1 MTISDYKTLIQNEA
15 DDTSSRASAI
25 IERAIKD
32 VYQEII
38 RYCIEGLVS
47 TSEEDITATIG
58 TSEYTPSA
66 FLDIKKVLWKPTNTT
81 NYSILPQVKDEEYYN
96 KFINRDNS
104 TPAYYSI
111 NGNKIR
117 LMPTPDEA
125 GTLKVVYWAVQPE
138 LIGSQVSIIPDRFTN
153 TMVLGSLARFMAY
166 ERLPDA
172 DNYKADYQQAI
183 AEMIREL
190 GTKGE
195 NLKINI
201 YA

>member
-15 DDTSSRASAI
+15 DDSSSRASAI

-81 NYSILPQVKDEEYYN
+81 NYSILPQVKDDEYYN

-138 LIGSQVSIIPDRFTN
+138 LIGSQVSIIPARFTN
-153 TMVLGSLARFMAY
+153 TMILGSLARFMAY